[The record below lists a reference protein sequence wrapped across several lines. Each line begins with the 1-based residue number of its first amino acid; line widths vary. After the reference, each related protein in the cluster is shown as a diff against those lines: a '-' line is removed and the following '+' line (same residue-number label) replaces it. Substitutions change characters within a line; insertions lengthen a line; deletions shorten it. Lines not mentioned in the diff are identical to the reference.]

1 MLEHSLESL
10 WEDAVSDRK
19 AINLSSTIEMSY
31 IYKGIK
37 IVKVV
42 DDIKI
47 YNTRKLGIAYKEISQ
62 EEYDVF
68 LQHGFRNGVHQ
79 VLKNTYK
86 EQIEKINYKIQ
97 GEVNTRNNKKH
108 YESLKVKR
116 ENLINKY
123 SNLNN

>member
-1 MLEHSLESL
+1 MVEYNLESL

-19 AINLSSTIEMSY
+19 AINLNSNLEMAY
-31 IYKGIK
+31 MYKGIK
-37 IVKVV
+37 IVRIL

-47 YNTRKLGIAYKEISQ
+47 YNTRKLGIAYKEISPD
-62 EEYDVF
+62 EYEVF
-68 LQHGFRNGVHQ
+68 LQYGFRNGVHQ
-79 VLKNTYK
+79 VLKNTYQ
-86 EQIEKINYKIQ
+86 EQIEKINQKIQ